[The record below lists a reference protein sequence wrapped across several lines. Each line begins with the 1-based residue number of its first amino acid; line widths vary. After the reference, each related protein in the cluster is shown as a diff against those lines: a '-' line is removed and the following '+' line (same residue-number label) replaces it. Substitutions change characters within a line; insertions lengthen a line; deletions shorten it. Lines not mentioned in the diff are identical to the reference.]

1 LQETKRASF
10 DPFYLKKFYPR
21 SIDKFAFSPSDGA
34 SGGLLIAW
42 NSSLL
47 DGTIVHFNS
56 YAVTCKLTCKLDNR
70 SFHVTNIYGPSD
82 HAQKQGFVTWLMNF
96 DTSEFENWL
105 LAGDFNLYR
114 QPKNRN
120 RPRGDMLEMNMFN
133 ELISNLDLTDVPF
146 SGKEFTWSNMQAQ
159 PLLVKLDWVLTFAS
173 WPLSYPATHVQPLSR
188 PILDH
193 IPYVIHIGSNIP
205 KANVFR
211 FENYW
216 MEHLGFYGKCHS
228 TLEQFTNVCKCSK
241 KTFHPS

>member
-1 LQETKRASF
+1 
-10 DPFYLKKFYPR
+10 
-21 SIDKFAFSPSDGA
+21 
-34 SGGLLIAW
+34 
-42 NSSLL
+42 
-47 DGTIVHFNS
+47 
-56 YAVTCKLTCKLDNR
+56 
-70 SFHVTNIYGPSD
+70 
-82 HAQKQGFVTWLMNF
+82 
-96 DTSEFENWL
+96 
-105 LAGDFNLYR
+105 
-114 QPKNRN
+114 
-120 RPRGDMLEMNMFN
+120 MLEMNMFN